1 MMKTKNRLYFDL
13 VLIAVIHLAVIIGIY
28 FLESIFF
35 LRTSSV
41 SILIPLFLFCYRSNL
56 TNKDA
61 LLFASVFVIGYTA
74 EFLGVNY
81 QILFG
86 DYSYGA
92 SLGVKLFEVSVTIG
106 CNWLLL
112 ALISQA
118 LMKRVFVNKWLVIIF
133 SSLLMVLI
141 DLYIEPVAPLLD
153 FWEFNENIVPFSNY
167 RDWFMVA
174 LIIQF
179 ILSFRNAQV
188 NMFNWS
194 LGYLIIL
201 VLFFSFF
208 HFTIV

>member
-1 MMKTKNRLYFDL
+1 MKVKNGLYFDL
-13 VLIAVIHLAVIIGIY
+13 IFISVIHLAGIIGIY
-28 FLESIFF
+28 FFESTFF

-56 TNKDA
+56 TNKDT
-61 LLFASVFVIGYTA
+61 LLFALVFFIGYTA

-86 DYSYGA
+86 DYRYGR
-92 SLGVKLFEVSVTIG
+92 SLGVKLFDVSLIIG

-118 LMKRVFVNKWLVIIF
+118 LIKKIVVNRWLVIIF

-153 FWEFNENIVPFSNY
+153 FWEFKENLVPFSNY

-179 ILSFRNAQV
+179 ILSFRNTQV

>member
-1 MMKTKNRLYFDL
+1 MKVKNRLYVDL
-13 VLIAVIHLAVIIGIY
+13 IFISVIHLAGIIGIY
-28 FLESIFF
+28 FFESTFF

-56 TNKDA
+56 TNKDVF
-61 LLFASVFVIGYTA
+61 LFASIFVIGYTA

-81 QILFG
+81 QFLFG
-86 DYSYGA
+86 DYSYGR
-92 SLGVKLFEVSVTIG
+92 SLGVKLFEVSLIIG

-118 LMKRVFVNKWLVIIF
+118 LIKRIFSNGWLIIIF
-133 SSLLMVLI
+133 SSLLMVFI
-141 DLYIEPVAPLLD
+141 DIYIEPVAPLLD
-153 FWEFNENIVPFSNY
+153 FWEFKENIVPFSNY

-179 ILSFRNAQV
+179 ILSYRNTQV
-188 NMFNWS
+188 NMFKWS

>member
-1 MMKTKNRLYFDL
+1 MKAKNRLYFDL
-13 VLIAVIHLAVIIGIY
+13 VLIAVIHLAGIIGIY
-28 FLESIFF
+28 FLDSIFF

-41 SILIPLFLFCYRSNL
+41 SILVPLFLFCYRSNL

-61 LLFASVFVIGYTA
+61 LLFASVFMIGYTA

-86 DYSYGA
+86 DYSYGR
-92 SLGVKLFEVSVTIG
+92 SLGVKLFEVSVIIG

-118 LMKRVFVNKWLVIIF
+118 IIKRIFVNEWLVIIF

-153 FWEFNENIVPFSNY
+153 FWEFKENIVPFSNY
-167 RDWFMVA
+167 RDWFMIA
-174 LIIQF
+174 LIIQI
-179 ILSFRNAQV
+179 ILKYRNSRV

-194 LGYLIIL
+194 LGYLAIL

>member
-1 MMKTKNRLYFDL
+1 MKAKNRLYFDL
-13 VLIAVIHLAVIIGIY
+13 VFIAVIHLAGIIGIY

-61 LLFASVFVIGYTA
+61 LLFASVFFVGYTA
-74 EFLGVNY
+74 EF
-81 QILFG
+81 
-86 DYSYGA
+86 
-92 SLGVKLFEVSVTIG
+92 LGVKLFEVSVTIG

-118 LMKRVFVNKWLVIIF
+118 LMKRVFANKWLVIIF

>member
-1 MMKTKNRLYFDL
+1 MKVKNRLYVDL
-13 VLIAVIHLAVIIGIY
+13 IFISVIHLAGIIGIY
-28 FLESIFF
+28 FFESTFF

-56 TNKDA
+56 TNKDVF
-61 LLFASVFVIGYTA
+61 LFASIFVIGYTA

-86 DYSYGA
+86 DYSYGR
-92 SLGVKLFEVSVTIG
+92 SLGIKLFEVSLIIG

-118 LMKRVFVNKWLVIIF
+118 LIKRIFSNGWLIIIF
-133 SSLLMVLI
+133 SSLLMVFI
-141 DLYIEPVAPLLD
+141 DIYIEPVAPLLD
-153 FWEFNENIVPFSNY
+153 FWEFKENIVPFSNY

-179 ILSFRNAQV
+179 ILSYRNTQV

>member
-1 MMKTKNRLYFDL
+1 MKVKNGLYFDL
-13 VLIAVIHLAVIIGIY
+13 IFISVIHLAGIIGIY
-28 FLESIFF
+28 FLESTFF

-61 LLFASVFVIGYTA
+61 LLFASVFIIGYTA

-86 DYSYGA
+86 DYDYGR
-92 SLGVKLFEVSVTIG
+92 SLGVKLFDVSLIIG

-118 LMKRVFVNKWLVIIF
+118 LIKKIVINRWLIIIF

-153 FWEFNENIVPFSNY
+153 FWEFKENLVPFSNY

-179 ILSFRNAQV
+179 ILSFRNTQV

>member
-1 MMKTKNRLYFDL
+1 MKVKNRLYVDL
-13 VLIAVIHLAVIIGIY
+13 IFISVIHLAGIIGIY
-28 FLESIFF
+28 YLESPFF

-56 TNKDA
+56 SNKDA
-61 LLFASVFVIGYTA
+61 FLFTSVFVISYTA

-86 DYSYGA
+86 DYSYGR
-92 SLGVKLFEVSVTIG
+92 SLGVKLFEVSLIIG

-118 LMKRVFVNKWLVIIF
+118 LIKRIFSNGWLIIIF
-133 SSLLMVLI
+133 SSLLMVFI
-141 DLYIEPVAPLLD
+141 DIFIEPVAPLLD
-153 FWEFNENIVPFSNY
+153 FWEFKENIVPFSNY

-179 ILSFRNAQV
+179 ILSYRNTQV

>member
-1 MMKTKNRLYFDL
+1 MKVKNGLYFDL
-13 VLIAVIHLAVIIGIY
+13 IFISVIHLAGIIGIY
-28 FLESIFF
+28 FFESTFF

-56 TNKDA
+56 TNKDT
-61 LLFASVFVIGYTA
+61 LLFALVFFIGYTA

-86 DYSYGA
+86 DYGYGR
-92 SLGVKLFEVSVTIG
+92 SLGVKLFDVSLIIG

-118 LMKRVFVNKWLVIIF
+118 LIKKIVVNRWLVIIF

-153 FWEFNENIVPFSNY
+153 FWEFKENIVPFSNY

-179 ILSFRNAQV
+179 ILSFRNTQV

-194 LGYLIIL
+194 LGYLVIL

>member
-1 MMKTKNRLYFDL
+1 MKVKNGLYFDL
-13 VLIAVIHLAVIIGIY
+13 IFISVIHLAGIIGIY
-28 FLESIFF
+28 FFESTFF

-61 LLFASVFVIGYTA
+61 LLFASVFFIGYTA

-86 DYSYGA
+86 DYDYGR
-92 SLGVKLFEVSVTIG
+92 SLGVKLFDVSLIIG

-118 LMKRVFVNKWLVIIF
+118 LIKKIVVNRWLIIIF

-153 FWEFNENIVPFSNY
+153 FWEFKENLVPFSNY
-167 RDWFMVA
+167 RDWFIVA

-179 ILSFRNAQV
+179 ILSFQNTQV
-188 NMFNWS
+188 NMYNWS

>member
-1 MMKTKNRLYFDL
+1 MKVKNGLYFDL
-13 VLIAVIHLAVIIGIY
+13 IFISVIHLAGVIGIY
-28 FLESIFF
+28 FLESTFF

-61 LLFASVFVIGYTA
+61 LLFASVFIIGYTA

-86 DYSYGA
+86 DYDYGR
-92 SLGVKLFEVSVTIG
+92 SLGVKLFDVSLIIG

-118 LMKRVFVNKWLVIIF
+118 LIKKIVLNRWLVIIF

-153 FWEFNENIVPFSNY
+153 FWEFKENLVPFSNY

-179 ILSFRNAQV
+179 ILSFRNTQV

>member
-1 MMKTKNRLYFDL
+1 MKVKNGLYFDL
-13 VLIAVIHLAVIIGIY
+13 IFISVIHLAGIIGIY
-28 FLESIFF
+28 FIESTFF

-61 LLFASVFVIGYTA
+61 LLFASIFIIGYTA

-86 DYSYGA
+86 DYDYGR
-92 SLGVKLFEVSVTIG
+92 SLGVKLFDVSLIIG

-118 LMKRVFVNKWLVIIF
+118 LIKKIVVNRWLVIIF

-153 FWEFNENIVPFSNY
+153 FWEFKENLVPFSNY

-179 ILSFRNAQV
+179 ILSFRNTQV

>member
-1 MMKTKNRLYFDL
+1 MKVKNRLYVDL
-13 VLIAVIHLAVIIGIY
+13 IFISVIHLAGIIGIY
-28 FLESIFF
+28 FLESTFF

-56 TNKDA
+56 TNKDVF
-61 LLFASVFVIGYTA
+61 LFASIFVIGYTA

-86 DYSYGA
+86 DYSYGR
-92 SLGVKLFEVSVTIG
+92 SLGIKLFEVSLIIG

-118 LMKRVFVNKWLVIIF
+118 LIKRIFSNGWLIIIF
-133 SSLLMVLI
+133 SSLLMVFI
-141 DLYIEPVAPLLD
+141 DIYIEPVAPLLD
-153 FWEFNENIVPFSNY
+153 FWEFKENIVPFSNY
-167 RDWFMVA
+167 RDWFIVA

-179 ILSFRNAQV
+179 ILSYRNTQV
-188 NMFNWS
+188 NMFKWS

>member
-1 MMKTKNRLYFDL
+1 MKVKNRLYFDL
-13 VLIAVIHLAVIIGIY
+13 IFILVIHLAGIIGIY
-28 FLESIFF
+28 FFQSTFF

-41 SILIPLFLFCYRSNL
+41 SILIPLFLFCYRSHL

-61 LLFASVFVIGYTA
+61 LLFVSVFVIGYTA

-86 DYSYGA
+86 NYSYGR
-92 SLGVKLFEVSVTIG
+92 SLGVKLFDVSLIIG

-118 LMKRVFVNKWLVIIF
+118 LIKKIVVNRWLIIIF

-153 FWEFNENIVPFSNY
+153 FWEFKENIVPFSNY

-179 ILSFRNAQV
+179 ILSFRNTQV

>member
-1 MMKTKNRLYFDL
+1 MKVKNRLYVDL
-13 VLIAVIHLAVIIGIY
+13 IFISVIHLAGIIGIY
-28 FLESIFF
+28 YLESPFF

-56 TNKDA
+56 SNKDA
-61 LLFASVFVIGYTA
+61 FLFTSVFVISYTA

-86 DYSYGA
+86 DYSYGR
-92 SLGVKLFEVSVTIG
+92 SLGVKLFEVSLIIG

-118 LMKRVFVNKWLVIIF
+118 LIKRIFSNSWLIIIF

-141 DLYIEPVAPLLD
+141 DIYIEPVAPLLD
-153 FWEFNENIVPFSNY
+153 FWEFKENVVPFSNY
-167 RDWFMVA
+167 RDWFIIA

-179 ILSFRNAQV
+179 ILSYRNTHV

>member
-1 MMKTKNRLYFDL
+1 MKVKNRLYVDL
-13 VLIAVIHLAVIIGIY
+13 IFISVIHLAGIIGIY
-28 FLESIFF
+28 FFESTFF

-56 TNKDA
+56 TNKDVF
-61 LLFASVFVIGYTA
+61 LFASIFVIGYTA

-86 DYSYGA
+86 DYSYGR
-92 SLGVKLFEVSVTIG
+92 SLGIKLFEVSLIIG

-118 LMKRVFVNKWLVIIF
+118 LIKRIFSNGWLIIIF
-133 SSLLMVLI
+133 SSLLMVFI
-141 DLYIEPVAPLLD
+141 DIYIEPVAPLLD
-153 FWEFNENIVPFSNY
+153 FWEFKENIVPFSNY
-167 RDWFMVA
+167 RDWFVVA

-179 ILSFRNAQV
+179 ILSYRNTQV

>member
-1 MMKTKNRLYFDL
+1 MKVKNGLYFDL
-13 VLIAVIHLAVIIGIY
+13 IFISVIHLAGIFGIY
-28 FLESIFF
+28 FFESTFF

-56 TNKDA
+56 TNKDTLLCA
-61 LLFASVFVIGYTA
+61 LVFFIGYTA

-86 DYSYGA
+86 DYRYGR
-92 SLGVKLFEVSVTIG
+92 SLGVKLFDVSLIIG

-118 LMKRVFVNKWLVIIF
+118 LIKKIVLNRWLVIIF

-153 FWEFNENIVPFSNY
+153 FWEF
-167 RDWFMVA
+167 
-174 LIIQF
+174 
-179 ILSFRNAQV
+179 
-188 NMFNWS
+188 
-194 LGYLIIL
+194 
-201 VLFFSFF
+201 
-208 HFTIV
+208 

>member
-1 MMKTKNRLYFDL
+1 MKVKNRLYVDL
-13 VLIAVIHLAVIIGIY
+13 IFISVIHLAGIIGIY
-28 FLESIFF
+28 FFESTFF

-56 TNKDA
+56 TNKDVF
-61 LLFASVFVIGYTA
+61 LFASIFVIGYTA

-86 DYSYGA
+86 DYSYGR
-92 SLGVKLFEVSVTIG
+92 SLGVKLFEVSLIIG

-118 LMKRVFVNKWLVIIF
+118 LIKRIFSNGWLIIIF
-133 SSLLMVLI
+133 SSLLMVFI
-141 DLYIEPVAPLLD
+141 DIYIEPVAPLLD
-153 FWEFNENIVPFSNY
+153 FWEFKENIVPFSNY
-167 RDWFMVA
+167 RDWFIVA

-179 ILSFRNAQV
+179 ILSYRNTQV
-188 NMFNWS
+188 NMFYWS

-201 VLFFSFF
+201 LLFFSFF

>member
-1 MMKTKNRLYFDL
+1 MKVKNGLYFDL
-13 VLIAVIHLAVIIGIY
+13 IFISVIHLAGIIGIY
-28 FLESIFF
+28 FFQSTFF

-41 SILIPLFLFCYRSNL
+41 SILIPLFLFCYRSHL

-61 LLFASVFVIGYTA
+61 LLFVSVFVIGYTA

-86 DYSYGA
+86 NYSYGR
-92 SLGVKLFEVSVTIG
+92 SLGVKLFDVSLIIG

-118 LMKRVFVNKWLVIIF
+118 LIKKIVVNRWLIIIF

-153 FWEFNENIVPFSNY
+153 FWEFKENIVPFSNY

-179 ILSFRNAQV
+179 ILSFRNTQV

>member
-1 MMKTKNRLYFDL
+1 MKVKNRLYVDL
-13 VLIAVIHLAVIIGIY
+13 IFISVIHLAGIIGIY
-28 FLESIFF
+28 FFESTFF

-56 TNKDA
+56 TNKDVF
-61 LLFASVFVIGYTA
+61 LFASIFVIGYTA

-86 DYSYGA
+86 DYSYGR
-92 SLGVKLFEVSVTIG
+92 SLGVKLFEVSLIIG

-118 LMKRVFVNKWLVIIF
+118 LIKRIFSNGWLIIIF
-133 SSLLMVLI
+133 SSLLMVSI
-141 DLYIEPVAPLLD
+141 DIYIEPVAPLLD
-153 FWEFNENIVPFSNY
+153 FWEFKENIVPFSNY

-179 ILSFRNAQV
+179 ILSYRNTQV

>member
-1 MMKTKNRLYFDL
+1 MKVKNGLYFDL
-13 VLIAVIHLAVIIGIY
+13 IFISVIHLAGIIGIY
-28 FLESIFF
+28 FFESTFF

-61 LLFASVFVIGYTA
+61 LLFASVFIIGYTA

-86 DYSYGA
+86 DYDYGR
-92 SLGVKLFEVSVTIG
+92 SLGVKLFDVSLIIG

-118 LMKRVFVNKWLVIIF
+118 LIKKIVVNRWLVIIF

-153 FWEFNENIVPFSNY
+153 FWEFKENLVPFSNY
-167 RDWFMVA
+167 RDWFIVA

-179 ILSFRNAQV
+179 ILSFRNTQV

>member
-1 MMKTKNRLYFDL
+1 MKVKNGLYFDL
-13 VLIAVIHLAVIIGIY
+13 IFISVIHLAGIIGIY
-28 FLESIFF
+28 FFESTFF

-61 LLFASVFVIGYTA
+61 LLFASVFIIGYTA

-81 QILFG
+81 QTLFG
-86 DYSYGA
+86 DYSYGR
-92 SLGVKLFEVSVTIG
+92 SLGVKLFDVSLIIG

-118 LMKRVFVNKWLVIIF
+118 LIKKIVVNRWLVIIF

-153 FWEFNENIVPFSNY
+153 FWKFKENLVPFSNY
-167 RDWFMVA
+167 RDWFIVA

-179 ILSFRNAQV
+179 ILSFQNTQV
-188 NMFNWS
+188 NMYNWS

>member
-1 MMKTKNRLYFDL
+1 MKVKNRFYVDL
-13 VLIAVIHLAVIIGIY
+13 IFISVIHLAGIIGIY
-28 FLESIFF
+28 FLESTFF

-56 TNKDA
+56 TNKDVF
-61 LLFASVFVIGYTA
+61 LFAFVFLIGYTA

-81 QILFG
+81 KILFG
-86 DYSYGA
+86 DYSYGR
-92 SLGVKLFEVSVTIG
+92 SLGVKLFEVSLIIG

-118 LMKRVFVNKWLVIIF
+118 LIKSIFSNSWLIIIF

-141 DLYIEPVAPLLD
+141 DIYIEPVAPLLD
-153 FWEFNENIVPFSNY
+153 FWEFKENIVPFSNY

-179 ILSFRNAQV
+179 ILSYRNTQV

-208 HFTIV
+208 YLTIV

>member
-1 MMKTKNRLYFDL
+1 MKVKNRLYVDL
-13 VLIAVIHLAVIIGIY
+13 IFISVIHLAGVIGIY
-28 FLESIFF
+28 FFESTFF

-56 TNKDA
+56 TNKDVF
-61 LLFASVFVIGYTA
+61 LFASIFVIGYTA

-86 DYSYGA
+86 DYSYGR
-92 SLGVKLFEVSVTIG
+92 SLGVKLFEVSLIIG

-118 LMKRVFVNKWLVIIF
+118 LIKRIFSNGWLIIIF

-141 DLYIEPVAPLLD
+141 DIYIEPVAPLLD
-153 FWEFNENIVPFSNY
+153 FWEFKENIVPFSNY

-179 ILSFRNAQV
+179 ILSYRNTHV

>member
-1 MMKTKNRLYFDL
+1 MKVKNRLYVDL
-13 VLIAVIHLAVIIGIY
+13 IFISVIHLAGIIGIY
-28 FLESIFF
+28 FFESTFF

-56 TNKDA
+56 TNKDVF
-61 LLFASVFVIGYTA
+61 LFASIFVIGYTA

-86 DYSYGA
+86 DYSYGR
-92 SLGVKLFEVSVTIG
+92 SLGVKLFEVSLIIG

-118 LMKRVFVNKWLVIIF
+118 LIKRIFSNGWLIIIF
-133 SSLLMVLI
+133 SSLLMVFI
-141 DLYIEPVAPLLD
+141 DIYIEPVAPLLD
-153 FWEFNENIVPFSNY
+153 FWEFKENIVPFSNY

-179 ILSFRNAQV
+179 ILSYRNTQV

>member
-1 MMKTKNRLYFDL
+1 MKVKNGLYVDL
-13 VLIAVIHLAVIIGIY
+13 IFISVIHLAGIIGIY
-28 FLESIFF
+28 FLESTFF

-61 LLFASVFVIGYTA
+61 LLFALVFFIGYTA

-86 DYSYGA
+86 DYSYGR
-92 SLGVKLFEVSVTIG
+92 SLGVKLFDVSLIIG

-118 LMKRVFVNKWLVIIF
+118 LIKKIVINRWLIIIF

-153 FWEFNENIVPFSNY
+153 FWEFKENLVPFSNY
-167 RDWFMVA
+167 RDWFIVA

-179 ILSFRNAQV
+179 ILSFQNTQV

>member
-1 MMKTKNRLYFDL
+1 M
-13 VLIAVIHLAVIIGIY
+13 
-28 FLESIFF
+28 
-35 LRTSSV
+35 
-41 SILIPLFLFCYRSNL
+41 
-56 TNKDA
+56 TNKDVF
-61 LLFASVFVIGYTA
+61 LFASIFVIGYTA

-86 DYSYGA
+86 DYSYGR
-92 SLGVKLFEVSVTIG
+92 SLGVKLFEVSLIIG

-118 LMKRVFVNKWLVIIF
+118 LIKRIFSNGWLIIIF
-133 SSLLMVLI
+133 SSLLMVFI
-141 DLYIEPVAPLLD
+141 DIFIEPVAPLLD
-153 FWEFNENIVPFSNY
+153 FWEFKENIVPFSNY
-167 RDWFMVA
+167 RDWFIVA

-179 ILSFRNAQV
+179 ILSYRNTHV

>member
-1 MMKTKNRLYFDL
+1 MKVKNGLYFDL
-13 VLIAVIHLAVIIGIY
+13 IFISVIHLAGIIGIY
-28 FLESIFF
+28 FLESTFF

-61 LLFASVFVIGYTA
+61 LLFALVFFIGYTA

-86 DYSYGA
+86 DYDYGR
-92 SLGVKLFEVSVTIG
+92 SLGVKLFDVSLIIG

-118 LMKRVFVNKWLVIIF
+118 LIKKIVINRWLIIIF

-153 FWEFNENIVPFSNY
+153 FWEFKENLVPFSNY

-179 ILSFRNAQV
+179 ILSFRNTQV

>member
-1 MMKTKNRLYFDL
+1 
-13 VLIAVIHLAVIIGIY
+13 
-28 FLESIFF
+28 
-35 LRTSSV
+35 
-41 SILIPLFLFCYRSNL
+41 
-56 TNKDA
+56 
-61 LLFASVFVIGYTA
+61 
-74 EFLGVNY
+74 
-81 QILFG
+81 
-86 DYSYGA
+86 
-92 SLGVKLFEVSVTIG
+92 
-106 CNWLLL
+106 
-112 ALISQA
+112 
-118 LMKRVFVNKWLVIIF
+118 MKRVFVNKWLVIIF

>member
-1 MMKTKNRLYFDL
+1 MKVKNRLYFDL
-13 VLIAVIHLAVIIGIY
+13 IFISVIHLAGIIGIY
-28 FLESIFF
+28 FFQSTFF

-41 SILIPLFLFCYRSNL
+41 SILMPLFLFCYRSNL

-86 DYSYGA
+86 DYSYGR
-92 SLGVKLFEVSVTIG
+92 SLGVKLFDVSLIIG

-112 ALISQA
+112 ALISQVII
-118 LMKRVFVNKWLVIIF
+118 KKIVVNRWLIIIF
-133 SSLLMVLI
+133 SSILMVLI

-153 FWEFNENIVPFSNY
+153 FWEFKENIVPFSNY
-167 RDWFMVA
+167 RDWFIVA
-174 LIIQF
+174 LMIQF
-179 ILSFRNAQV
+179 ILSFRNTQSD
-188 NMFNWS
+188 MFNWS

>member
-1 MMKTKNRLYFDL
+1 MKVKNRLYVDL
-13 VLIAVIHLAVIIGIY
+13 IFISVIHLAGIIGIY
-28 FLESIFF
+28 FFESTFF

-56 TNKDA
+56 TNKDVF
-61 LLFASVFVIGYTA
+61 LFASIFVIGYTA

-86 DYSYGA
+86 DYSYGR
-92 SLGVKLFEVSVTIG
+92 SLGVKLFEVSLIIG

-118 LMKRVFVNKWLVIIF
+118 LIKRIFSNGWLIIIF
-133 SSLLMVLI
+133 SSLLMVFI
-141 DLYIEPVAPLLD
+141 DIYIEPVAPLLD
-153 FWEFNENIVPFSNY
+153 FWEFKENIVPFSNY
-167 RDWFMVA
+167 RDWFVVA

-179 ILSFRNAQV
+179 ILSYRNTQV

>member
-1 MMKTKNRLYFDL
+1 MKVKNRLYVDL
-13 VLIAVIHLAVIIGIY
+13 IFISVIHLAGIIGIY
-28 FLESIFF
+28 FLESTFF

-56 TNKDA
+56 TNKDVF
-61 LLFASVFVIGYTA
+61 LFASIFVIGYTA

-86 DYSYGA
+86 DYSYGR
-92 SLGVKLFEVSVTIG
+92 SLGIKLFEVSLIIG

-118 LMKRVFVNKWLVIIF
+118 LIKRIFSNGWLIIIF
-133 SSLLMVLI
+133 SSLLMVSI
-141 DLYIEPVAPLLD
+141 DIYIEPVAPLLD
-153 FWEFNENIVPFSNY
+153 FWEFKENIVPFSNY
-167 RDWFMVA
+167 RDWFIVA

-179 ILSFRNAQV
+179 ILSYRNTQV

>member
-1 MMKTKNRLYFDL
+1 MKVKNGLYFDL
-13 VLIAVIHLAVIIGIY
+13 IFISVIHLAGIIGIY
-28 FLESIFF
+28 FFESTFF

-61 LLFASVFVIGYTA
+61 LLFASVFIIGYTA

-86 DYSYGA
+86 DYSYGR
-92 SLGVKLFEVSVTIG
+92 SLGVKLFDVSLIIG

-118 LMKRVFVNKWLVIIF
+118 LIKKIVVNRWLVIIF
-133 SSLLMVLI
+133 SSILMVLI

-153 FWEFNENIVPFSNY
+153 FWEFKENLVPFSNY
-167 RDWFMVA
+167 RDWFIVA

-179 ILSFRNAQV
+179 ILSFQNTQV
-188 NMFNWS
+188 NMYNWS

>member
-1 MMKTKNRLYFDL
+1 MKVKNRLYVDL
-13 VLIAVIHLAVIIGIY
+13 IFISVIHLAGIIGIY
-28 FLESIFF
+28 FLESTFF

-56 TNKDA
+56 TNKDVF
-61 LLFASVFVIGYTA
+61 LFASIFVIGYTA

-86 DYSYGA
+86 DYSYGR
-92 SLGVKLFEVSVTIG
+92 SLGVKLFEVSLIIG

-118 LMKRVFVNKWLVIIF
+118 LIKRIFSNGWLIIIF
-133 SSLLMVLI
+133 SSLLMVSI
-141 DLYIEPVAPLLD
+141 DIYIEPVAPLLD
-153 FWEFNENIVPFSNY
+153 FWEFKENIVPFSNY
-167 RDWFMVA
+167 RDWFIVA

-179 ILSFRNAQV
+179 ILSYRNTQV

>member
-1 MMKTKNRLYFDL
+1 M
-13 VLIAVIHLAVIIGIY
+13 
-28 FLESIFF
+28 
-35 LRTSSV
+35 
-41 SILIPLFLFCYRSNL
+41 
-56 TNKDA
+56 
-61 LLFASVFVIGYTA
+61 
-74 EFLGVNY
+74 
-81 QILFG
+81 
-86 DYSYGA
+86 
-92 SLGVKLFEVSVTIG
+92 
-106 CNWLLL
+106 LL

>member
-1 MMKTKNRLYFDL
+1 MKVKNGLYFDL
-13 VLIAVIHLAVIIGIY
+13 IFISVIHLAGIIGIY
-28 FLESIFF
+28 FLESTFF

-61 LLFASVFVIGYTA
+61 LLFASVFIIGYTA

-86 DYSYGA
+86 DYDYGR
-92 SLGVKLFEVSVTIG
+92 SLGVKLFDVSLIIG

-118 LMKRVFVNKWLVIIF
+118 LIKKIVVNRWLVIIF

-153 FWEFNENIVPFSNY
+153 FWEFKENLVPFSNY

-179 ILSFRNAQV
+179 ILSFRNTQV

>member
-1 MMKTKNRLYFDL
+1 MKVKNGLYFDL
-13 VLIAVIHLAVIIGIY
+13 IFISVIHLAGVIGIY
-28 FLESIFF
+28 FLESTFF

-61 LLFASVFVIGYTA
+61 LLFASVFIIGYTA

-86 DYSYGA
+86 DYDYGR
-92 SLGVKLFEVSVTIG
+92 SLGVKLFDVSLIIG

-118 LMKRVFVNKWLVIIF
+118 LIKKIVINRWLIIIF

-153 FWEFNENIVPFSNY
+153 FWEFKENLVPFSNY

-179 ILSFRNAQV
+179 ILSFRNTQV